1 MDKKKICLIGA
12 NSDLGVAVAKICE
25 SRNMYQVCGV
35 SRQESRNKSL
45 YEEILI
51 VSDYES
57 DKEMISDFV
66 AKHNV
71 TDIILFNG
79 FIGKNNKPV
88 EKIVEINL
96 SIPLSLINSIEMNAD
111 GNITY
116 TIISSLATSRPRA
129 KNYIYGLSKYLLEE
143 SIRNRDVGKYIIF
156 RSGFI
161 RTKMTADHKEPPFAK
176 NPEEVADK
184 LIKAIGDNK
193 KKVSIVYSSLPI
205 LLLFNIFKV
214 IPLSILN
221 AIEKR
226 LI

>member
-1 MDKKKICLIGA
+1 MDKKRICLIGSS
-12 NSDLGVAVAKICE
+12 SDLGVEVAKVCK
-25 SRNMYQVCGV
+25 SQNMFEVFGV

-45 YEEILI
+45 YEENLI
-51 VSDYES
+51 ISDYES
-57 DKEMISDFV
+57 DKEMIANFV

-71 TDIILFNG
+71 TDIIFFNG
-79 FIGKNNKPV
+79 FIGNDNKPV

-96 SIPLSLINSIEMNAD
+96 SIPLSLINSIEKNAD
-111 GNITY
+111 ENITY

-129 KNYIYGLSKYLLEE
+129 KNYIYGLSKYILEE

-184 LIKAIGDNK
+184 LIKAIGDNE
-193 KKVSIVYSSLPI
+193 KKVSIVYSSLAI
-205 LLLFNIFKV
+205 LLLFHVFKV

-221 AIEKR
+221 AIEKK
-226 LI
+226 LV

>member
-12 NSDLGVAVAKICE
+12 NSDLGVEVAKVCE
-25 SRNMYQVCGV
+25 SRNMYQVFGV

-57 DKEMISDFV
+57 DKEVIGDFV

-111 GNITY
+111 GNTTY

-184 LIKAIGDNK
+184 LIKAISDNK

-221 AIEKR
+221 AIEKK
-226 LI
+226 LV

>member
-12 NSDLGVAVAKICE
+12 SSDLGVEVAKVCE
-25 SRNMYQVCGV
+25 SRNMYQVFGV
-35 SRQESRNKSL
+35 SRQESRNTSL

-57 DKEMISDFV
+57 DREMIGDFV

-111 GNITY
+111 GNTTY

-184 LIKAIGDNK
+184 LIKAISDNK

>member
-1 MDKKKICLIGA
+1 MDKKKICLIGSS
-12 NSDLGVAVAKICE
+12 SDLGLEAAKICE
-25 SRNMYQVCGV
+25 SKNMFQVFGV

-45 YEEILI
+45 YEENLI
-51 VSDYES
+51 ISDYEF
-57 DKEMISDFV
+57 DKEIIADFV
-66 AKHNV
+66 AKHNITNIV
-71 TDIILFNG
+71 LFNG

-96 SIPLSLINSIEMNAD
+96 SIPLSLINSIEKRAD
-111 GNITY
+111 DNITY

-161 RTKMTADHKEPPFAK
+161 RTKMTAGHKEPPFAK
-176 NPEEVADK
+176 NPEEVAEK
-184 LIKAIGDNK
+184 LIKAIADNEK
-193 KKVSIVYSSLPI
+193 RVSIVYSSLPI

>member
-12 NSDLGVAVAKICE
+12 SSDLGVEVAKVCG
-25 SRNMYQVCGV
+25 SRNMYQVFGV

-57 DKEMISDFV
+57 DKEMIGDFV

-116 TIISSLATSRPRA
+116 TIISSLAASRPRA

-161 RTKMTADHKEPPFAK
+161 RTKMTADHKEPPFTK
-176 NPEEVADK
+176 NPEEVAEK
-184 LIKAIGDNK
+184 LTKAIGNNK

-221 AIEKR
+221 ALEKR

>member
-1 MDKKKICLIGA
+1 MDKKRICLIGSS
-12 NSDLGVAVAKICE
+12 SDLGVEVAKVCK
-25 SRNMYQVCGV
+25 SQNMFEVFGI

-45 YEEILI
+45 YEENLI
-51 VSDYES
+51 ITDYES
-57 DKEMISDFV
+57 DKEMIANFV
-66 AKHNV
+66 ARHNI
-71 TDIILFNG
+71 TDIVFFNG
-79 FIGKNNKPV
+79 FIGHNNKPV

-96 SIPLSLINSIEMNAD
+96 SIPLSLINSIGKNAD
-111 GNITY
+111 ENITY

-129 KNYIYGLSKYLLEE
+129 KNYIYGLSKYILEE

-184 LIKAIGDNK
+184 LIKAIRDNE
-193 KKVSIVYSSLPI
+193 KKVSIVYSSLAI
-205 LLLFNIFKV
+205 LLLFHIFKV

-221 AIEKR
+221 AIEKK
-226 LI
+226 LV

>member
-1 MDKKKICLIGA
+1 MF
-12 NSDLGVAVAKICE
+12 
-25 SRNMYQVCGV
+25 QVFGV

-51 VSDYES
+51 VSDYAS
-57 DKEMISDFV
+57 DREMIGDFV

-111 GNITY
+111 GNTTY
-116 TIISSLATSRPRA
+116 TIISSLAVSRPRA
-129 KNYIYGLSKYLLEE
+129 KNYIYGLSKYILEE

-161 RTKMTADHKEPPFAK
+161 RTKMTANHKEPPFAK
-176 NPEEVADK
+176 NPEEVAAK
-184 LIKAIGDNK
+184 LIKTIINNK
-193 KKVSIVYSSLPI
+193 KRVSVVYSSLPI
-205 LLLFNIFKV
+205 LLLFNVFKV
-214 IPLSILN
+214 VPLSLLN